1 MRRVCGRLALFL
13 VLLLSGC
20 ATSPPPPMAAMV
32 CPTLPASMIQ
42 PLPAPVRLIR
52 HNRDLLQLLADYEAQ
67 RLRFNADRMGAA
79 LILRRAESDSAVE

>member
-1 MRRVCGRLALFL
+1 MTR
-13 VLLLSGC
+13 
-20 ATSPPPPMAAMV
+20 
-32 CPTLPASMIQ
+32 
-42 PLPAPVRLIR
+42 PLPAPPRLIR